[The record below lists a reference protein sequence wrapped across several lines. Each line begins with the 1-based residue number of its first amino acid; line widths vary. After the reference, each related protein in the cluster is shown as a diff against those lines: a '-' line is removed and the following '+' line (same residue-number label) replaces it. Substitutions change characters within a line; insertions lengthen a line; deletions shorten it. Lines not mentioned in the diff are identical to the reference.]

1 MSGRSGISPVDQ
13 ILRNVDLAGIQDERA
28 RECIRLLLN
37 LIETLTADLRKA
49 QTENLYLREQLNRRK
64 GGGGANPT
72 SPKDTAGSKSQSS
85 EKERAEAKQRTR
97 RSKLDQIRIDREE
110 VLKLDRASL
119 PPDVQFK
126 GYEDVVVQE
135 LRIGTDN
142 VKFRK
147 EKYYAPS
154 TGQTYLAP
162 LPAWLPRRIR
172 SKSEEPVPAVLSF
185 VQYDGAQNRISAGE
199 TPASR
204 FPAARYRRG

>member
-1 MSGRSGISPVDQ
+1 MSGQSGISPVDQ
-13 ILRNVDLAGIQDERA
+13 ILRKVDLAGIQDERA

-37 LIETLTADLRKA
+37 LIESLTADLRKA
-49 QTENLYLREQLNRRK
+49 QAENLYLREQLNRRQGE
-64 GGGGANPT
+64 GGKPDQ
-72 SPKDTAGSKSQSS
+72 PKDTAGAKSQSS
-85 EKERAEAKQRTR
+85 EKERAETKQRTR
-97 RSKLDQIRIDREE
+97 RGKLERVRIDREE

-119 PPDVQFK
+119 PPDAQFK

-162 LPAWLPRRIR
+162 LPAGYRCP
-172 SKSEEPVPAVLSF
+172 PATAANSVLIGRACACCSLIC
-185 VQYDGAQNRISAGE
+185 AI
-199 TPASR
+199 
-204 FPAARYRRG
+204 